1 MNKDGEGADGEM
13 SLSIGIVGL
22 PNVGKSTTFNA
33 LTKAQNAEVA
43 SYPFCTIEPNRAIVP
58 IPDERVTA
66 IRETADRPKSIF
78 ATIEFVDIAGL
89 VEGASRG
96 EGLGNQFL
104 ANIRDV
110 DLIVHI
116 VRCFEDPNVAHVS
129 ETPDPLD
136 DIAVVNTELML
147 ADLQQLE
154 RKLERLEGKVKG
166 DRKTYQPQQ
175 ELAQRL
181 YGHLDSGKPVSTFEE
196 QQKPAFG
203 ALSNEMRFLTAKPV
217 IYVANVDETGL
228 ESEIECERSIR
239 EIAEEQG
246 ADQVK
251 ICAKLEEELVDLS
264 ESEQQE
270 FLALAGVEESGLEKV
285 IHLSYERLGLISFF
299 TMNENEVR
307 AWTISGGEKAPA
319 AAGKIHTDFERGF
332 IKAEVIPFGIFMQY
346 GSIAAVRDAGKMR
359 IEGKEYQ
366 VEDGDLIYFRFNV

>member
-1 MNKDGEGADGEM
+1 M

-22 PNVGKSTTFNA
+22 PNVGKSTFFNA

-58 IPDERVTA
+58 VPDDRLTA
-66 IRETADRPKSIF
+66 IQELAGRPQSIY

-116 VRCFEDPNVAHVS
+116 VRCFDDPNVAHVS
-129 ETPDPLD
+129 ENPDPLE

-154 RKLERLEGKVKG
+154 RKLERLESQVKG
-166 DRKTYQPQQ
+166 DRKTYLPLQ
-175 ELAQRL
+175 EMAQSL
-181 YGHLDSGKPVSTFEE
+181 YSHLDSGEMISAHPQREKAVFH
-196 QQKPAFG
+196 Q
-203 ALSNEMRFLTAKPV
+203 LVNEMRFLTGKPL

-228 ESEIECERSIR
+228 EQETACERAIAQV
-239 EIAEEQG
+239 AEEQG
-246 ADQVK
+246 AELMK
-251 ICAKLEEELVDLS
+251 ICAKLEEELIDLPPG
-264 ESEQQE
+264 EQQE
-270 FLALAGVEESGLEKV
+270 LLELAGVEEGGLEKV
-285 IHLSYERLGLISFF
+285 IHSSYERLGLISFF

-307 AWTISGGEKAPA
+307 AWTVSRGEKAPA

-332 IKAEVIPFGIFMQY
+332 IKAEVIPFEVFMQY
-346 GSIAAVRDAGKMR
+346 GSISAVREAGKMR
-359 IEGKEYQ
+359 VEGKEYVIQ
-366 VEDGDLIYFRFNV
+366 DGDLVYFRFNL